1 MLKIIGVLIIAWGV
15 LDFGLSWID
24 TDLYGEIGINLSEFI
39 YPYTAYIAGIIG
51 WGVYALGNKMSE
63 GESEEDTMS
72 EDESEEDTMSE
83 DASEEDTTSEDES
96 EEDTTSKDASEEDTT
111 SKDPSEE
118 DT

>member
-1 MLKIIGVLIIAWGV
+1 MLKVIGVLIIAWGV

-63 GESEEDTMS
+63 DESVEDTMS
-72 EDESEEDTMSE
+72 EDESVEDTISE
-83 DASEEDTTSEDES
+83 DASD
-96 EEDTTSKDASEEDTT
+96 EDTTSKDASEEDTT
-111 SKDPSEE
+111 NKDASEE